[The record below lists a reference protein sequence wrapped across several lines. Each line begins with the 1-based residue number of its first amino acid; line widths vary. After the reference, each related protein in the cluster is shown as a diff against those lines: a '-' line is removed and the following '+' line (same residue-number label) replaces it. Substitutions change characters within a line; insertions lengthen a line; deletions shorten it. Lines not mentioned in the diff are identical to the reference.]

1 MAYIS
6 RFLLGTWVLRAS
18 NDKFLDN
25 RFTTMTLKDDD
36 TLTLKT
42 ISQRFMFAEKK
53 SISAAVNVLS
63 TVDNT
68 ASLDITYFKYD
79 IYSHSAFGV
88 QIPEIMSKNKKF
100 TLKKKF
106 NATIVDS
113 SLLIADT
120 RTPLYYLFD
129 LQVGQPKS
137 PYVEIG
143 LTTFVFSQVFG
154 LFLNSMITDVEKL
167 F

>member
-1 MAYIS
+1 
-6 RFLLGTWVLRAS
+6 
-18 NDKFLDN
+18 
-25 RFTTMTLKDDD
+25 MTLKDDD